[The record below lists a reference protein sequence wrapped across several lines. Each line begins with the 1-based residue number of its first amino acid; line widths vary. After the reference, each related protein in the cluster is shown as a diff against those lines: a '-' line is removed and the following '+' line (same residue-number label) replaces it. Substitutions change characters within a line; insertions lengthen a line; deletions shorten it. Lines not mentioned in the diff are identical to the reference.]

1 MKRMLLFGLVVALCL
16 GSTLQ
21 AQQISTG
28 AITFDED
35 VVIAQPPPNQGSLI
49 AQIAGTWAATLT
61 FEGSVDG
68 TNYVVLTVS
77 NVTTAAAVTTTTAN
91 GVFSVSGSGLRFF
104 RVRASAYSSGQADV
118 TIAAGPGG
126 GAGGSGG
133 GGGGGSVTQGTDP
146 WVVGQ
151 ATAANLNATVVGTG
165 TFAVQA
171 AQATAANL
179 NATVTGGLANDGV
192 AAGTNRVATLPGLV
206 ETSAPTRT
214 NGRNAGFSFLAG
226 GGARMVIV
234 NDAGASQTL
243 ATDAVFGTATYTEA
257 TTTGPVMGAVRTDTP
272 AALVN
277 TTNEIGPLATSA
289 LGGLYTASASDPCS
303 RGAKTYYVVNLAA
316 AATVEIANAV
326 ASQFFYICSVNL
338 VTAGAGA
345 VLIAEDDTDGCGSL
359 SAGLNGGTTAAT
371 GWTFAA
377 NGGIALGN
385 GLGTVL
391 KTTTANRYLCIAPS
405 GTGQLSGSISYVS
418 AP

>member
-1 MKRMLLFGLVVALCL
+1 MIRRLFFTLAAVLVFTVPASAQWSYVSFEQITVSTTSVGFTASKIRADGKPQATQAFCSAEGADLRWTVDGTTPTSSVGALLTN
-16 GSTLQ
+16 GSTLPT
-21 AQQISTG
+21 INGHDNLTRFR
-28 AITFDED
+28 AIRDAGTDVTMNCFYFGGGRFDE
-35 VVIAQPPPNQGSLI
+35 P
-49 AQIAGTWAATLT
+49 LT
-61 FEGSVDG
+61 
-68 TNYVVLTVS
+68 
-77 NVTTAAAVTTTTAN
+77 A
-91 GVFSVSGSGLRFF
+91 SG
-104 RVRASAYSSGQADV
+104 
-118 TIAAGPGG
+118 
-126 GAGGSGG
+126 GGSGG
-133 GGGGGSVTQGTDP
+133 SAAGGGTTTDADDASIAGGQTNDNVNSLNMAYDGSVWRRLTFYAND
-146 WVVGQ
+146 
-151 ATAANLNATVVGTG
+151 ATAAGT
-165 TFAVQA
+165 TF
-171 AQATAANL
+171 L
-179 NATVTGGLANDGV
+179 P
-192 AAGTNRVATLPGLV
+192 TLPGLV

-214 NGRNAGFSFLAG
+214 NGRMAGLSFTAG
-226 GGARMVIV
+226 GAARVMIA
-234 NDAGASQTL
+234 DAAGAALSI
-243 ATDAVFGTATYTEA
+243 ATDATFGTSTYTEA
-257 TTTGPVMGAVRTDTP
+257 TTTGPPVGAVRTDTP

-303 RGAKTYYVVNLAA
+303 TKAKTYYVVNLAA

-338 VTAGAGA
+338 VTAGASA

-391 KTTTANRYLCIAPS
+391 KTVTANRYLCIAPS